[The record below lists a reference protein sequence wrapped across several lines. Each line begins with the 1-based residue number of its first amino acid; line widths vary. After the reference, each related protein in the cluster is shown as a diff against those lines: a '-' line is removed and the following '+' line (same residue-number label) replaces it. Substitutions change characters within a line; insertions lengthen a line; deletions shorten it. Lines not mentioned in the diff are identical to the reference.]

1 MRKVAIF
8 EKAKT
13 PYRPPLFEYIG
24 KNVDLTVFYV
34 GTPAKHRQWS
44 VDHVPEHYSERTLS
58 NHSFGP
64 LSLSPELRNTLG
76 KNEYD
81 EIVIG
86 PELDMLCNSFLA
98 VLEVGST
105 STDVTIWTENVTT
118 PWIRGKG
125 RPAHMRIAKKISR
138 GVVTRVQKQLY
149 QRADSV
155 IAYSNLAAE
164 AAKDIGA
171 SENKITTAPQWYP
184 PDILSY
190 PESEPYIFQSK
201 TYRVLFVGQLSERK
215 GVDTLIKTAKKYDS
229 EENIEFIF
237 AGDGPLYNLV
247 STANKNC
254 SHITQLGY
262 VSEEEKVSQY
272 IAADLFVLPS
282 RHDPWGLVV
291 NEAYITDT
299 PVVTTTTTGAEMIVP
314 DELTTVP
321 ESPSMLFSVIERART
336 SSVDAP
342 NQPSIQKM
350 AEPIIEPP
358 RERNQC

>member
-8 EKAKT
+8 EKTKT

-44 VDHVPEHYSERTLS
+44 VDHVPEHYSERSLS
-58 NHSFGP
+58 NHNFGP
-64 LSLSPELRNTLG
+64 LSLTPELRNMLR

-98 VLEVGST
+98 FLKVAST
-105 STDVTIWTENVTT
+105 STDVTVWTENVTT
-118 PWIRGKG
+118 PWVRGRG

-171 SENKITTAPQWYP
+171 SEKKITTAPQWYP
-184 PDILSY
+184 PDILPSSK
-190 PESEPYIFQSK
+190 PSMTQSEI
-201 TYRVLFVGQLSERK
+201 YRILFVGHLSDRK
-215 GVDTLIKTAKKYDS
+215 GVDTLIETAKKYDS
-229 EENIEFIF
+229 EEDIEFIF
-237 AGDGPLYNLV
+237 AGDGPLHDLV
-247 STANKNC
+247 STASEKY

-262 VSEEEKVSQY
+262 VSEEEKVSEY
-272 IAADLFVLPS
+272 TIADLFVLPS

-314 DELTTVP
+314 DELTAVP
-321 ESPSMLFSVIERART
+321 GNPCMLYKAIEYART
-336 SSVDAP
+336 ASVDAP
-342 NQPSIQKM
+342 DQPSIQEM
-350 AEPIIEPP
+350 AEPIISPIG
-358 RERNQC
+358 ERHTLQ